1 MKELQIFEN
10 KEFGTVRTVQ
20 INDEPYF
27 VGKDVAEALG
37 YVDVNKAVA
46 MHVEDEDKLNDKTS
60 SSLGQRGGWLINE
73 SGLYS
78 LILSSKLPEAK
89 KFKRWVTNEILPSLR
104 KTGGYVS
111 NEDMFINTYLP
122 FADDQTK
129 LLFKSTLE
137 TVKSL
142 NEKIETDKPKVL
154 FAEAVTTA
162 QTDILIGEL
171 AKIIRQN
178 GYEIGEKRL
187 FKWLRENNY
196 LISRQGTDYN
206 APTQKSIEMGLFR
219 VKETAITHSDGHVT
233 ISKTTKVTGK
243 GQSYFINKFL
253 AG

>member
-27 VGKDVAEALG
+27 VGKDVADILG
-37 YVDVNKAVA
+37 YSNARKAIGDHVD
-46 MHVEDEDKLNDKTS
+46 EEDKGVTKCDT
-60 SSLGQRGGWLINE
+60 LGGAQELTIINE

-78 LILSSKLPEAK
+78 LILSSKLPSAK
-89 KFKRWVTNEILPSLR
+89 RFKRWVTNEILPSIR

-111 NEDMFINTYLP
+111 NEDMFINTYLQ
-122 FADDQTK
+122 FADEQTK

-162 QTDILIGEL
+162 KTDILIGEL

>member
-27 VGKDVAEALG
+27 VGKDVAEILG
-37 YVDVNKAVA
+37 YKDTSDALKRHVDS
-46 MHVEDEDKLNDKTS
+46 DDKLSRCFTDS
-60 SSLGQRGGWLINE
+60 GQNREMYVINE

-78 LILSSKLPEAK
+78 LILSSKLPSAK
-89 KFKRWVTNEILPSLR
+89 RFKRWVTNEILPSIR

-111 NEDMFINTYLP
+111 NEDMFINTYLQ
-122 FADDQTK
+122 FADEQTK

-154 FAEAVTTA
+154 FADAVTSA